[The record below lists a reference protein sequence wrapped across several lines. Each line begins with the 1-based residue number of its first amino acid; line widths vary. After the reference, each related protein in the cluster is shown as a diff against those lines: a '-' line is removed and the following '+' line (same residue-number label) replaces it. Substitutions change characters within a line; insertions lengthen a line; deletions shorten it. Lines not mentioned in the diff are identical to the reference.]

1 MTQRT
6 LVLIK
11 PDAMV
16 KQLAG
21 HVISELYKSELKMVG
36 LKLVETTKDLIEA
49 HYEEHKNS
57 VHFEKLVKHL
67 TGEYHN
73 QPNIIAIVY
82 EGENAI
88 QTIRDLAGKTD
99 PNDAPPHTIRGKYGR
114 IHPETTVYENVIH
127 ASDSEESAEREINLW
142 FESTELI

>member
-1 MTQRT
+1 M
-6 LVLIK
+6 
-11 PDAMV
+11 A

-36 LKLVETTKDLIEA
+36 LKLVETNKDLIEA
-49 HYEEHKNS
+49 HYQEHQES
-57 VHFEKLVKHL
+57 EHFEKIIKHL
-67 TGEYHN
+67 TGEFHN
-73 QPNIIAIVY
+73 QPTIIAIVY

-88 QTIRDLAGKTD
+88 KKIRELAGKTD
-99 PNDAPPHTIRGKYGR
+99 PNESPPHTIRGRYGR

-127 ASDSEESAEREINLW
+127 ASDSEEAAEREINLW